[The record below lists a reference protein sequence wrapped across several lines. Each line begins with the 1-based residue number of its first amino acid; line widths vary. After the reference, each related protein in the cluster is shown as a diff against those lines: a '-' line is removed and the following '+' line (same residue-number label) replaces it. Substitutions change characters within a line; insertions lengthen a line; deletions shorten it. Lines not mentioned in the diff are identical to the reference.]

1 MSAALDRRRKSA
13 VQVLKH
19 SSPILSS
26 TDIHVDVLCV
36 CVWYL
41 IWDLNLYVVLKL
53 VSFALDTVAGFDVV
67 LSTKKEK
74 KKLLSGHA
82 FIRSHPWAIY
92 KCHGYRPARLM
103 IFTCRKQCKE
113 NRICSAPTSL
123 AQEFQEV
130 IVLHETVCAGLDC
143 R

>member
-1 MSAALDRRRKSA
+1 MYVWNLIKDLD
-13 VQVLKH
+13 
-19 SSPILSS
+19 
-26 TDIHVDVLCV
+26 
-36 CVWYL
+36 
-41 IWDLNLYVVLKL
+41 LYVVLKL
-53 VSFALDTVAGFDVV
+53 VIFALDTIAGFDVV
-67 LSTKKEK
+67 LLRKGKKN
-74 KKLLSGHA
+74 LLTGHA